1 MEEYEEIINKWLKER
16 GFNNMDELREHELKE
31 QEKWQKSLHNEYL
44 RKCNF
49 NDIDIW
55 KMQQSIKNNE
65 LVELDFEGDT
75 CILIAKNEIY
85 VKRWSSKCLPTY
97 SFPSWH
103 YEMYDNY
110 DVVDY
115 IQLKSEYY
123 DYEDYRNYWM
133 KIIQRLFQK
142 CNYSIIKPYKKED
155 ILKKI
160 EQYWG

>member
-1 MEEYEEIINKWLKER
+1 MKY
-16 GFNNMDELREHELKE
+16 
-31 QEKWQKSLHNEYL
+31 
-44 RKCNF
+44 
-49 NDIDIW
+49 
-55 KMQQSIKNNE
+55 
-65 LVELDFEGDT
+65 
-75 CILIAKNEIY
+75 
-85 VKRWSSKCLPTY
+85 
-97 SFPSWH
+97 PSWH